1 MWEQKH
7 EVSATAL
14 SGQKQWPQPGC
25 VKCLAKG
32 NTTKMDPSSATK
44 EQHCR
49 LSWNETL
56 EGSHAL
62 NPPWRSLPPLTLP
75 KTHLARVKHWR
86 SPCLCFLCVSFFWCP
101 LSIQFLNR
109 LSWSKNMGIFM
120 HVNTPYLAGVFSWPK
135 INCGAD
141 CRFYFC
147 RLLGCKAS
155 CRHALWRA
163 LAIWGVK
170 GQLGGDARRLHLL
183 NLHFSASVWL
193 LFLFSQKLVSISFPA
208 PDVDSLLG
216 FSWGLDSW
224 LLHSLPASQARSH
237 WTAWVIL
244 IVARQFASSSQMRW
258 GALCGWCRLDFSW
271 TAPWHETAPRRGSE
285 MRIASRVRNN
295 KRINVP
301 FRSFMLW
308 YLRGLVLLAVSYISS
323 IAK

>member
-1 MWEQKH
+1 MTPTRMCEMPCKGEH
-7 EVSATAL
+7 NKDGPVLCNKGTAL
-14 SGQKQWPQPGC
+14 QTVVEWNTGRKPCTQPSM
-25 VKCLAKG
+25 KK
-32 NTTKMDPSSATK
+32 TPS
-44 EQHCR
+44 
-49 LSWNETL
+49 
-56 EGSHAL
+56 
-62 NPPWRSLPPLTLP
+62 LTLP

-120 HVNTPYLAGVFSWPK
+120 HVNTHYLAGVFSWPK
-135 INCGAD
+135 NKLCSRLSFLFLQAARLQSIMPA
-141 CRFYFC
+141 RFVASSGHL
-147 RLLGCKAS
+147 RSQRGSLGEMLEDFTCWI
-155 CRHALWRA
+155 CIFL
-163 LAIWGVK
+163 
-170 GQLGGDARRLHLL
+170 
-183 NLHFSASVWL
+183 L
-193 LFLFSQKLVSISFPA
+193 LFGFCSCFSQKLVSISFPA

-224 LLHSLPASQARSH
+224 LLHSLSASQARSH

-295 KRINVP
+295 KHINVP